1 MPKFILFMK
10 VHLNFIHEISFT
22 KFSDKVIS
30 FMSISSCVNHL
41 GLKASWLFN
50 ADIYNVTRGWGWGVN

>member
-1 MPKFILFMK
+1 MPTFILFMK

-22 KFSDKVIS
+22 KFSDL
-30 FMSISSCVNHL
+30 SISSCVNHL

-50 ADIYNVTRGWGWGVN
+50 ANIYNVTRGWGWGVN